1 MGVTGAAG
9 GASTATAST
18 ASTSPLS
25 RALSSPLGDRPSL
38 AAASAALN
46 VSFAISRLRF
56 CSASSS
62 LRSMFAASCACGDKG
77 GERSAGAGGV
87 SVPFAP
93 RRRRRRLEFFGRA
106 RRRSARG
113 RIKNLCH
120 LSGSG
125 WVPRLRRNAA
135 GSGSHLAGF
144 VLLRDVVDALDEL
157 LRDGRARFEPGH
169 AELLGFLKMGGRR
182 GDRVG

>member
-1 MGVTGAAG
+1 MRETILNTNTTTDENDPIARAAFN
-9 GASTATAST
+9 AMSFA
-18 ASTSPLS
+18 
-25 RALSSPLGDRPSL
+25 L

-106 RRRSARG
+106 RRRDARG
-113 RIKNLCH
+113 RIKNLSSVGIGLGATIEAKC
-120 LSGSG
+120 
-125 WVPRLRRNAA
+125 R
-135 GSGSHLAGF
+135 GF
-144 VLLRDVVDALDEL
+144 
-157 LRDGRARFEPGH
+157 G
-169 AELLGFLKMGGRR
+169 
-182 GDRVG
+182 